1 MSACDTLAPRR
12 AKVAPRKG
20 FSHMDWITLNRKA
33 KSMTSVGPGDAGA
46 GEYTLSQVREH
57 RSKYNAWMVL
67 RGRVYDVTKYVPY
80 HPGGAE
86 ELLRGA
92 GIDGTA
98 LFDQY
103 HKWVNTD
110 FLMKRCCVG
119 VLVPEKAAT
128 AATAAVAGEGKAEV
142 AGKAADS
149 WTTLSLVERA
159 ELSATSIMLRF
170 SADKTAT
177 ASWGQCFS
185 HLDIRRAAAGCGG
198 SNRSGSVGGSGGS
211 SSSGGGSSGGS
222 GTRAAM
228 LPPALPNTGQ
238 RGAGVRSV
246 LSTSL
251 SRAYTPVSV
260 HAGTVIL
267 ALRVY
272 KTGQMSRHLA
282 GLAVGDSVQ
291 AQCSNGGPDYLG
303 GGKFSGMARIITDLG
318 KGGTTVDKAC
328 KAETVFKRIAM
339 VAGGSGIT
347 PMFQLI
353 QAVLQERL
361 AESKAEGKMGDASMY
376 SPSAAVEDDEEDD
389 EDDKDEDGG
398 VELMLLAVCRTS
410 SDVMLFNELKAATV
424 QFEGKLKVQRG
435 QAWIAWCGTHSLCG
449 DKVRG
454 VRLAGVKIS

>member
-57 RSKYNAWMVL
+57 SSKYNAWMVL

-86 ELLRGA
+86 QLLRGA

-128 AATAAVAGEGKAEV
+128 AAVAGEEKVEG
-142 AGKAADS
+142 AGNAANS

-170 SADKTAT
+170 SADKNAT

-185 HLDIRRAAAGCGG
+185 HFDIRRVAAGGGG

-211 SSSGGGSSGGS
+211 SSSGGGISGGS

-238 RGAGVRSV
+238 RGDGARSV

-303 GGKFSGMARIITDLG
+303 GGKFSGMARSITDLG
-318 KGGTTVDKAC
+318 KGGTMADKAGKAG
-328 KAETVFKRIAM
+328 KAETSFKRIAM

-361 AESKAEGKMGDASMY
+361 AESKAESKMGDASMY
-376 SPSAAVEDDEEDD
+376 SPSAAVDDEEDD
-389 EDDKDEDGG
+389 DEDDEDEDGG
-398 VELMLLAVCRTS
+398 VDLMLLAVCRTS

-424 QFEGKLKVQRG
+424 QFEGKLKVRRG
-435 QAWIAWCGTHSLCG
+435 QAWISVAHILWVVSKGG
-449 DKVRG
+449 E
-454 VRLAGVKIS
+454 